1 MTAHIFSLDLLIF
14 FPDCKT
20 FDSITHSA
28 LTPTQWLSDL
38 AFYSRDVK
46 YTVSVCPPFLFV
58 CFIFRSGRLVLL
70 PNAFCAWICWNTVV
84 TVSLP
89 FARNTLIPTRSLHV
103 VNACRHNDY
112 LQVTNNAI
120 ESIAEGCR
128 RKHISEW
135 IHKSSS
141 GKATRK
147 KWHAAL
153 VKMLMCQTVLKN
165 EAWRDVFT
173 SAKDTLK
180 KKYPQ
185 QSAHIEKDIMKYLK
199 KSPVE
204 DFLKAE
210 AYKWLKSLADNPPD
224 APSWFPH
231 LAVEVA
237 HKAFRLHGKIGT
249 FALFLRRPAR
259 LKFLKDIS
267 PHVEGLPWLIILL

>member
-1 MTAHIFSLDLLIF
+1 MTAHIFSLGLLIF
-14 FPDCKT
+14 LSDCET

-46 YTVSVCPPFLFV
+46 YTVSACPPL
-58 CFIFRSGRLVLL
+58 S
-70 PNAFCAWICWNTVV
+70 
-84 TVSLP
+84 VSLP
-89 FARNTLIPTRSLHV
+89 FARNTLLPTRSLHV
-103 VNACRHNDY
+103 VNACRHNNY

-147 KWHAAL
+147 KWHAEL
-153 VKMLMCQTVLKN
+153 VKMLLCQTVLKN
-165 EAWRDVFT
+165 EAWRRVFT

-185 QSAHIEKDIMKYLK
+185 LSADIEKDITKYLK

-231 LAVEVA
+231 KAVEVA
-237 HKAFRLHGKIGT
+237 HKAFRLSSKIKT
-249 FALFLRRPAR
+249 FKKYLCNPVR
-259 LKFLKDIS
+259 LKTLKSIH
-267 PHVEGLPWLIILL
+267 PYLQGML

>member
-46 YTVSVCPPFLFV
+46 YTVSACPPL
-58 CFIFRSGRLVLL
+58 S
-70 PNAFCAWICWNTVV
+70 
-84 TVSLP
+84 VSLP
-89 FARNTLIPTRSLHV
+89 FARNTLLPTRSLHV
-103 VNACRHNDY
+103 VNACRHNNY

-153 VKMLMCQTVLKN
+153 VKMLMCQTVLQN

-185 QSAHIEKDIMKYLK
+185 LSADIEKDITKYLK

-210 AYKWLKSLADNPPD
+210 AYKWLKSLAENPP
-224 APSWFPH
+224 AACNWFPH

-249 FALFLRRPAR
+249 FALFLCRPAR

-267 PHVEGLPWLIILL
+267 PHVEGLS